1 MNALYE
7 YIDLMERWKP
17 RTYLVG
23 YRGYRKDPWSFEKTH
38 STILSLSSELVRRGV
53 KKGDR
58 VVIIGKPCP
67 EWVVSFFA
75 VLHRGAVVIPLDI
88 QSPADF
94 IKNILK
100 KTSPRLIIAE
110 NPDAISE
117 NPIEKNT
124 EKKSVQKSELEGHD
138 NSVGAV
144 KKSNSLIYFSDI
156 DRISK
161 NSSKEDYIPTAEE
174 VSKDDLAEIV
184 FTSGTYSKPKGVM
197 LTHRNI
203 LSNLNPI
210 REGVEKRIKLVKFL
224 TPFRILSTVPY
235 SHMFG
240 QATGIFLPIIL
251 GSTIYFTRETSPAS
265 LIRSIKKDRIL
276 ALITVPRVMKLLAD
290 HVKAELKARGE
301 LKRFERRWDRWVNLT
316 YPLRVF
322 FFLDLHRIMGLHFWA
337 FIVGGAPLDPETH
350 EFWRR
355 TVFSVFQGYGLTET
369 APMVTLFNP
378 FRHNR
383 SSVGKLFPGQEIKV
397 DEDGEILIRGENVMA
412 GYFDDPELTSSV
424 LKDGWLR
431 TGDIGEMDEEG
442 HVFIRGRKKEMILT
456 SDGHNVYPED
466 VENVLNAQ
474 EGVRE
479 SVVFGK
485 SGPDGETVH
494 AVLLLELGA
503 DPERIVR
510 EVNLKLQRHQRIKG
524 YTVWGGADFPRTST
538 MKIKKPEVINRV
550 LQQVSERLPSEGIF
564 AELVPGGVDPDA
576 RLGIDLGLDSLDL
589 VEVVSRIEQKYGV
602 SLDETLISPETTI
615 KEIESLAFNPPK
627 PYSLPMPRWAR
638 SMPVRILRFLIH
650 NVFIIPIFRLICN
663 LKVYGLEN
671 LKDVGGPR
679 IICANHTSDL
689 DPVAIL
695 LALPLKWRKLI
706 VPAMGLNRFYAYFAH
721 LGKLAENERIQK
733 EKRDLGQS
741 RRSFQLRRL
750 IHGFLYHFIT
760 FLFQVYP
767 FPQGAAYRP
776 SLEYSGELLDSGCW
790 ILIFPEGR
798 NSESGEVGHFKP
810 GISIMAERTEVP
822 VFPVAIKGMH
832 KVLPPGKRFP
842 KRGKVAISFGKHV
855 FFSKEDYETFAAR
868 LEEDVRRLHLSL
880 PDL

>member
-1 MNALYE
+1 MQALYE
-7 YIDLMERWKP
+7 YIKLMERWKS
-17 RTYLVG
+17 RTYMVG
-23 YRGYRKDPWSFEKTH
+23 YRGYRKDPWRFEKTRLAILTL
-38 STILSLSSELVRRGV
+38 STELARRGI

-75 VLHRGAVVIPLDI
+75 VLHRGAVVVPFDT

-94 IKNILK
+94 VESILK

-110 NPDAISE
+110 NPGFMPE
-117 NPIEKNT
+117 NLIEKNKET
-124 EKKSVQKSELEGHD
+124 KEAQEPEPQKHD
-138 NSVGAV
+138 NSVGATEQP
-144 KKSNSLIYFSDI
+144 NNLIYFSEI
-156 DRISK
+156 DELSK
-161 NSSKEDYIPTAEE
+161 NTTGVYITPPEE
-174 VSKDDLAEIV
+174 VSRDDLAEIV

-203 LSNLNPI
+203 LSNLDPI
-210 REGVEKRIKLVKFL
+210 REGVEKRIGLVKFL
-224 TPFRILSTVPY
+224 TPFRILTTVPY

-276 ALITVPRVMKLLAD
+276 AVITVPRIMKLLAD
-290 HVKAELKARGE
+290 HVKVELKARGKLE
-301 LKRFERRWDRWVNLT
+301 RFERRWDRWVNLT

-322 FFLDLHRIMGLHFWA
+322 FFLDIHRIMGLHFWA

-383 SSVGKLFPGQEIKV
+383 RSVGKLFPGQEIKV

-424 LKDGWLR
+424 LKNGWLR
-431 TGDIGEMDEEG
+431 TGDIGELDEEG
-442 HVFIRGRKKEMILT
+442 HLFIKGRKKEMILT

-485 SGPDGETVH
+485 PGPDGETVH
-494 AVLLLELGA
+494 AVLLLEAGA
-503 DPERIVR
+503 DPDRIIMAS
-510 EVNLKLQRHQRIKG
+510 NLKLQRHQRIKG
-524 YTVWGGADFPRTST
+524 YTVWVGADFPRTAT
-538 MKIKKPEVINRV
+538 MKVKKPEVIKRV
-550 LQQVSERLPSEGIF
+550 LQQVSEKLPSEGIF
-564 AELVPGGVDPDA
+564 EELVPGGVDPYA

-602 SLDETLISPETTI
+602 SLDETLIGPDTTV
-615 KEIESLAFNPPK
+615 KEIESLASNPPK
-627 PYSLPMPRWAR
+627 PVSLPMPRWAR
-638 SMPVRILRFLIH
+638 SMPIRALRFIIH
-650 NVFIIPIFRLICN
+650 QGFILPIFRLICN
-663 LKVYGLEN
+663 LKVYGREN
-671 LKDVGGPR
+671 LKEVDGPR

-689 DPVAIL
+689 DPIAIL
-695 LALPLKWRKLI
+695 LALPLKWRRLI

-721 LGKLAENERIQK
+721 LGKVAENERVQR
-733 EKRDLGQS
+733 EKGALFQSKRPPLS
-741 RRSFQLRRL
+741 RRF
-750 IHGFLYHFIT
+750 IHGFLYHLMT
-760 FLFQVYP
+760 LLFQVYP

-798 NSESGEVGHFKP
+798 TSESGEVGHFKP
-810 GISIMAERTEVP
+810 GISIMAERTGVP

-842 KRGKVAISFGKHV
+842 HRGKVFVSFGKHV
-855 FFSKEDYETFAAR
+855 LFSKEDHESFAAK
-868 LEEDVRRLHLSL
+868 LEEDVRKLHSSI
-880 PDL
+880 PD